1 MGGERSEGVSGQ
13 GQPLKAAEGALI
25 NVRLKVP
32 SNLNPPPPP
41 SLPRVPG
48 QLLFLWGMPTAHSVL
63 GAGTAALGGVTNT
76 RARQVGSLDQKS
88 WVGLSREEK
97 DLPRPQGAPC
107 SGCAQAIAEN
117 AAQGTYL
124 LIFSRRGWASSHF
137 CEMYNFK
144 M

>member
-1 MGGERSEGVSGQ
+1 MKRPF
-13 GQPLKAAEGALI
+13 QPE
-25 NVRLKVP
+25 P
-32 SNLNPPPPP
+32 SAT
-41 SLPRVPG
+41 SLPSPGSWAAAIQQSWWGEHVVP
-48 QLLFLWGMPTAHSVL
+48 PVL
-63 GAGTAALGGVTNT
+63 CWALAAALGGVTNM

-107 SGCAQAIAEN
+107 SGCAQANAEK

-124 LIFSRRGWASSHF
+124 LIFSRRGWASSYF